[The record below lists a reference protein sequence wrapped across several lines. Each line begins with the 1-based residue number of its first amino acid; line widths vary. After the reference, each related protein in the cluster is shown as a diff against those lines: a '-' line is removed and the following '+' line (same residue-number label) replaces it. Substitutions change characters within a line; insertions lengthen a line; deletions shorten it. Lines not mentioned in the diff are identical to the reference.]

1 MKPIK
6 KFFAP
11 IRNIRIKRW
20 HAELLL
26 VGFLLIPIMF
36 FVVWLQQTS
45 SGVQTDAMAAKK
57 LLMGIA
63 AGVLGQAI
71 WLLGVSV
78 LGINLMKDML
88 DELREI
94 RKSTSEK

>member
-1 MKPIK
+1 MRPIR
-6 KFFAP
+6 KFFSP
-11 IRNIRIKRW
+11 LRNVRIKRW

-26 VGFLLIPIMF
+26 IGFLLIPIMF
-36 FVVWLQQTS
+36 FVVWLQQTT

-88 DELREI
+88 DELKGI
-94 RKSTSEK
+94 RKSSTEK